1 MIVVYWIFNEIFGAC
16 IYLFNLIYKLN
27 CLFDYVFKGVV
38 CYYLF
43 YVK

>member
-1 MIVVYWIFNEIFGAC
+1 MIVVYWIFNEIFVC
-16 IYLFNLIYKLN
+16 IYLFNLIYILN